1 MSYKKDRPITREQQ
15 LVIDDY
21 ERRYWKNIGKAVLK
35 DWRLYVMLL
44 PLLLLFLFWRYLPM
58 YDLTIAFKDANTK
71 GANGDI
77 AKMNYAGLAY
87 FKDLLVGES
96 AQNFWP
102 AFRNTFM
109 LSFYGL
115 IFGFPM
121 PVLLA
126 LFFSEIKSDI
136 TRSIFQI
143 ASYLP
148 KFVSLVVVT
157 TIIGL
162 LLNRIDTSAAIAG
175 ATESDPMSKAMT
187 AGVLAR
193 ALHSMGIISDQ
204 TLIDG
209 MLYSPNYFRTIY
221 EVSGI
226 WQDAGYGSIV
236 YFAAIIGISPTSYE
250 AARVDG
256 ASKMAQIRYVV
267 LPGILSTIVIMLIMR
282 LGHMMTVGYEKVMLL
297 QRGSYGDV
305 LSSYETSETI
315 STYVFR
321 IGGATSGKGSQQ
333 SLGAAADM
341 MNALISMLL
350 VIGANTISKKA
361 ANTSMF

>member
-1 MSYKKDRPITREQQ
+1 MSYKKDRPISREQQ

-21 ERRYWKNIGKAVLK
+21 ERHYWKNIGKAVLK

-58 YDLTIAFKDANTK
+58 YDLTIAFKDANTD
-71 GANGDI
+71 GANGNI

-87 FKDLLVGES
+87 FKDLLFGET
-96 AQNFWP
+96 ANYFWP

-121 PVLLA
+121 PILLA

-162 LLNRIDTSAAIAG
+162 LLNRIDTSAVIEG
-175 ATESDPMSKAMT
+175 ATETDPMSKAMT

-193 ALHSMGIISDQ
+193 ALYSMGIISEE
-204 TLIDG
+204 TLTNG

-236 YFAAIIGISPTSYE
+236 YFAAIIGISPTNYE

-256 ASKMAQIRYVV
+256 ASKMAQIKYVV

-282 LGHMMTVGYEKVMLL
+282 LGHLMSIGYEKVLLL
-297 QRGSYGDV
+297 QTTTGGGNVS
-305 LSSYETSETI
+305 TSEVF
-315 STYVFR
+315 STYVFKL
-321 IGGATSGKGSQQ
+321 GGLSGATGYSVNK
-333 SLGAAADM
+333 SLGSAADM
-341 MNALISMLL
+341 LNAVISMLL
-350 VIGANTISKKA
+350 VIGANSISKNA
-361 ANTSMF
+361 ADTSMF